1 MMQIIKAEFDGHA
14 MQFREDGWFNA
25 TVAAERFGKR
35 VDHWLANRETGQYI
49 TALSE
54 LLNTRNSGELI
65 HARKGRNGGTWLHPK
80 LAVVFAR
87 WLDVRFAVW
96 CDMQIDGLLR
106 TGYVRITEEE
116 RSYWQQMIALE
127 VTDAESKVHAS
138 LGSRLMLARKKMLPM
153 IRRERS
159 RLKALMQ
166 HPLLL
171 E

>member
-1 MMQIIKAEFDGHA
+1 MA
-14 MQFREDGWFNA
+14 
-25 TVAAERFGKR
+25 VA
-35 VDHWLANRETGQYI
+35 
-49 TALSE
+49 
-54 LLNTRNSGELI
+54 
-65 HARKGRNGGTWLHPK
+65 
-80 LAVVFAR
+80 FAR

-96 CDMQIDGLLR
+96 CDMQIDGLLH

-166 HPLLL
+166 YPLLL